1 MPPKH
6 SVRLPDAPSFQP
18 RSASRSLS
26 FPPGQA
32 THSTPSAPEDWGS
45 LPDQGAGC
53 PSQQAA
59 ESVIPSG
66 GSSGK
71 ALRSFSQE
79 SGNAVSYSTS
89 PNWICH
95 CVRES
100 MGLFSFSLQHVTEK
114 LPNFLSLGLLEFSF
128 YGHALSPSSPPNF
141 PPLRPKLPPHA
152 PMHPSV
158 SETLFLPETPS
169 RICSEEQWVCIL
181 FFTKRGSLM
190 LQRVDNPPAM
200 QKTQE
205 MRVRSLGR
213 EEPLEMEEMATHSSL
228 PARKHPWTEKPG
240 RRESFGSQ
248 ELDMTE
254 QLNVRVKLNSPHPP
268 EPRD

>member
-1 MPPKH
+1 MPLKH
-6 SVRLPDAPSFQP
+6 SMVSSRCSFLSAALLAGLSPFHRAKPHTQRP
-18 RSASRSLS
+18 RPLRI
-26 FPPGQA
+26 
-32 THSTPSAPEDWGS
+32 WG
-45 LPDQGAGC
+45 LFLIGV
-53 PSQQAA
+53 QAA
-59 ESVIPSG
+59 PPSRQQSQRFPLG

-95 CVRES
+95 RVRES
-100 MGLFSFSLQHVTEK
+100 MGLFSFSIQHVTGK
-114 LPNFLSLGLLEFSF
+114 LPNFLSLGLLKFSF

-152 PMHPSV
+152 SMHPSV

-169 RICSEEQWVCIL
+169 CICSEEQWVCIL
-181 FFTKRGSLM
+181 FFTKQGSLM

-205 MRVRSLGR
+205 MQVRSLGR
-213 EEPLEMEEMATHSSL
+213 EEPLEEMATHSSL

-240 RRESFGSQ
+240 RRQSFGSQ
-248 ELDMTE
+248 ELDITE
-254 QLNVRVKLNSPHPP
+254 QLKVRVKLNSQHPP